1 MKEKLRANFLKI
13 RKKKYFELSV
23 KNKIFIAKQIR
34 KLCIKNKINKL
45 GFYYPVKYEINIV
58 SVIIRIQ
65 TKKLQICL
73 PVIKKKNNMS
83 FKEWTTQEPLIV
95 NKFGILEPGNKNKKI
110 KPQMILVPLVAYDNT
125 KNRLGYGKGF
135 YDRYLSRL
143 IKKNVK
149 ILTVGVAF
157 SFQRYHKLSISKN
170 DVRLDLILTNKGLKK

>member
-1 MKEKLRANFLKI
+1 MKQKLRADFLKI
-13 RKKKYFELSV
+13 RKKKYFELNV
-23 KNKIFIAKQIR
+23 KNKIFLAKQIK
-34 KLCIKNKINKL
+34 KLCIQNKINKL

-110 KPQMILVPLVAYDNT
+110 KPQMILVPLIAYDNF

-135 YDRYLSRL
+135 YDRFLNKVGA
-143 IKKNVK
+143 KKN
-149 ILTVGVAF
+149 ILSIGIAF
-157 SFQRYHKLSISKN
+157 SFQQANKLPKEKH
-170 DVRLDLILTNKGLKK
+170 DKKLDFILTEKSIIY

>member
-1 MKEKLRANFLKI
+1 MKQKLRADFLKI
-13 RKKKYFELSV
+13 RKKKYFELNV
-23 KNKIFIAKQIR
+23 KNKIFLAKQIK
-34 KLCIKNKINKL
+34 KLCIQNKINKL
-45 GFYYPVKYEINIV
+45 GFYYPVNYEINIV

-110 KPQMILVPLVAYDNT
+110 KPQMILVPLIAYDNM

-135 YDRYLSRL
+135 YDRFLNKVDV
-143 IKKNVK
+143 KKN
-149 ILTVGVAF
+149 IISTGIAF
-157 SFQRYHKLSISKN
+157 SFQQANKLPKEKH
-170 DVRLDLILTNKGLKK
+170 DKKLDFILTEKSIVY